1 VERSYNRFHRLEFKQ
16 GFSNYER
23 LFARISGG
31 KTMSSPSLL
40 TKVRQHLTVG
50 TSLLALL
57 VNLGAPAA
65 AAAQQPTKQTLTA
78 SPIKHVIV
86 IIGENRSFDHIFA
99 TYQPKNG
106 ETVSNLLS
114 KGIIHASGEPGPNY
128 SLSAQYNAVDSTTY
142 AINPGE
148 KTIYTNIPPVVAGG
162 PTTPFL
168 PTLRLAEEIEPG
180 MLAKGYYYDLT
191 IGGTGL
197 APYVVPDTRIPNVF
211 DLPEGTF
218 ELTPAIKY
226 SEYANSPVHRFY
238 QMWQQTDCSVATAT
252 AENPSGCLSD
262 LFPWVEVTIGSGS
275 DGSSGSTSPPTSY
288 LSTGEGST
296 SMEFYNVQK
305 GDAPY
310 LKSLADQYTLSDNF
324 HQSVMGGTMANH
336 IEFGF
341 ADSIWYSDGAG
352 NALAPPAA
360 QIENPNPQPGTNNW
374 YDDDGYNSG
383 SYVGCADLSQPGV
396 PAVVN
401 YLESLPRPV
410 SPNCEAGHYYILNNY
425 NPGFN
430 GDGSSSLPLSPL
442 TIPGT
447 SVRHIGDALIEKNIS
462 WKYYGDGWN
471 IYVAEPSNPFDTYCN
486 ICNPFQYATDIMT
499 DAALRTEHIQDAQ
512 NIYADIK
519 AGALPSV
526 SIVKPGWPSDGHPAT
541 SKIELFEGFTKNIV
555 DALQANPDLWAN
567 TAVFITFDEGGG
579 YYDSGYIQPVDFF
592 GDGTRIPLLI
602 VSPFSTGGH
611 INHAYSDHVSI
622 IKFIERNFHLSPLTG
637 RSRDNLPNPK
647 TAKNNPYVP
656 INSPAIDDLFG
667 AFNFPRDK

>member
-1 VERSYNRFHRLEFKQ
+1 
-16 GFSNYER
+16 
-23 LFARISGG
+23 
-31 KTMSSPSLL
+31 MSPTSFL
-40 TKVRQHLTVG
+40 TKVRQHFTVG

-57 VNLGAPAA
+57 VNMGAPVNAA
-65 AAAQQPTKQTLTA
+65 AADLTSGQSAKQSAKETA
-78 SPIKHVIV
+78 TTTPIKHVIV
-86 IIGENRSFDHIFA
+86 IIGENRSFDHVFA
-99 TYQPKNG
+99 TYRPSNG

-114 KGIIHASGEPGPNY
+114 RGIILANGKPGPNY
-128 SLSAQYNAVDSTTY
+128 SQSAQYSAVDNTTF
-142 AINPGE
+142 AINPGQ

-162 PTTPFL
+162 PTSPFL
-168 PTLRLAEEIEPG
+168 PTLALAKEIEPG
-180 MLAKGYYYDLT
+180 MLAKGYYRDLT

-197 APYVVPDTRIPNVF
+197 PPYVVADTRIPNVF
-211 DLPEGTF
+211 DLPEGAF
-218 ELTPAIKY
+218 QLTPAVNY
-226 SEYANSPVHRFY
+226 NSYANSPVHRFY
-238 QMWQQTDCSVATAT
+238 QMWQQVDCSLATAT
-252 AENPSGCLSD
+252 ATNPSGCLSD
-262 LFPWVEVTIGSGS
+262 LFPWVEVTIGAGS

-296 SMEFYNVQK
+296 SMEFFNVQR

-310 LKSLADQYTLSDNF
+310 MKSLADNYTLSDNF

-352 NALAPPAA
+352 NALTPPAI

-401 YLESLPRPV
+401 YLEALPRPIAA
-410 SPNCEAGHYYILNNY
+410 NCDTGHYYILNNY

-430 GDGSSSLPLSPL
+430 GDGSSSLNLSPL
-442 TIPGT
+442 TVPGS
-447 SVRHIGDALIEKNIS
+447 SVRHIGDALLEKNIS

-471 IYVAEPSNPFDTYCN
+471 LYLSDPTLQNPFDTYCN

-499 DAALRTEHIQDAQ
+499 NATLRTEHIQDAQ
-512 NIYADIK
+512 NIYEDIK
-519 AGALPSV
+519 AGELPSV
-526 SIVKPGWPSDGHPAT
+526 SIVKPGWPSDGHPAS
-541 SKIELFEGFTKNIV
+541 SKLEIFEGFTKNIV
-555 DALQANPDLWAN
+555 DALQANPDLWAS

-579 YYDSGYIQPVDFF
+579 YYDSGYIQPLDFF

-611 INHAYSDHVSI
+611 VNHAYSDHVSI
-622 IKFIERNFHLSPLTG
+622 IKFIERNFHLKPLTA
-637 RSRDNLPNPK
+637 RSRDNFPNPK
-647 TAKNNPYVP
+647 TAKDNPYVP
-656 INSPAIDDLFG
+656 TNSPAIDDLFG
-667 AFNFPRDK
+667 AFNFQGK